1 MVGPGR
7 LRSFAHPTQESDLPQ
22 LIVGRSA
29 GLGIM
34 SPGFV
39 CHGACRP
46 VVLKPSQARA
56 MATRGAKYSRE
67 VQQPHRTTVTLCDR
81 HRPLTGSAR
90 AK

>member
-1 MVGPGR
+1 VVGPGR

-67 VQQPHRTTVTLCDR
+67 VQQPHRR
-81 HRPLTGSAR
+81 R
-90 AK
+90 

>member
-39 CHGACRP
+39 SWRLSACCSETQSSPCHGY
-46 VVLKPSQARA
+46 AR
-56 MATRGAKYSRE
+56 GE
-67 VQQPHRTTVTLCDR
+67 VQQ
-81 HRPLTGSAR
+81 GSA
-90 AK
+90 ATAPHDSDFV